1 MAEQL
6 WQFSGVNGATGGY
19 SLPPL
24 STAALDA
31 LIRTGTLPPAAG
43 AHWSDLQL
51 RLQLLNRQQLGVKE
65 GVDATDL
72 ASAGWGVIFP
82 EAVDPA
88 VVAALAPLLRW
99 RQTQAGDL
107 FRLYQG
113 AAEAGGG
120 YRPGESK
127 STFLARNGIG
137 PGPADPA
144 KMPYYLLLV
153 GGPAEIPFDFQ
164 YQLDIQYAVGRIHF
178 ADAAD
183 YAAYAEAVVRHERAA
198 GHLPAGENAPPIA
211 TLFWAPANPDDEP
224 TRQTLRQLMAPLAER
239 GAGQWG
245 EGAVRSLLH
254 REATKTKLLD
264 ALRTKPPH
272 LLVTA
277 SHGVE
282 FPAGD
287 PLQRAAQGALLG
299 QEWPGPLV
307 GGGQPLSPDHYL
319 AAHDLTEN
327 LALDGLVAFCLACFG
342 GGTPEE
348 DEFPETATGRKRR
361 LAPAPFVAAL
371 PMGLL
376 SRGALAV
383 VSHVERAWNYSFAW
397 PDAGPQ
403 RTVFESTLDA
413 LHSGKPVGL
422 AMEYFNERY
431 AEIAA
436 DLNSRLDAIR
446 KRKKHEPAEL
456 ILLWTATNDA
466 RSYAILGDPAVR
478 LGPAPVVPPPVPAA
492 VAVITGDGVQAPASP
507 GPALAAETAADEGN
521 QQIVRT
527 WVGDPAGGA
536 RRLAAESRWLPG
548 GAVETVIAT
557 DFAANDVLLAF
568 HATLV
573 AQERQVV
580 AGSETNADAPER

>member
-1 MAEQL
+1 MVEQL

-24 STAALDA
+24 GTAALDV

-51 RLQLLNRQQLGVKE
+51 RVQQRNREQLGVKE

-72 ASAGWGVIFP
+72 ASAGWGVICP

-88 VVAALAPLLRW
+88 VVAALAPLLQW
-99 RQTQAGDL
+99 RQAQAGDL

-113 AAEAGGG
+113 TAEAGGG

-127 STFLARNGIG
+127 SGFLARNGVG

-144 KMPYYLLLV
+144 KMPYFLLLV

-164 YQLDIQYAVGRIHF
+164 YQLDIQYAVGRIQF
-178 ADAAD
+178 AGAAG
-183 YAAYAEAVVRHERAA
+183 YATYAEAVVRHERAA
-198 GHLPAGENAPPIA
+198 ARPPVGENAAPIA

-224 TRQTLRQLMAPLAER
+224 TRQTLRQLVAPLAER

-245 EGAVRSLLH
+245 AGAVRSLLH

-264 ALRTKPPH
+264 ALRTQPPN

-287 PLQRAAQGALLG
+287 PLQLAAQGALLG

-307 GGGQPLSPDHYL
+307 GGGQPIAPDHYL
-319 AAHDLTEN
+319 AAHDLAEDLT
-327 LALDGLVAFCLACFG
+327 LDGLVAFCLACFG
-342 GGTPEE
+342 GGTPQE
-348 DEFPETATGRKRR
+348 DEFPEAGTGRKRR

-371 PMGLL
+371 PMRLL
-376 SRGALAV
+376 ERGALAV
-383 VSHVERAWNYSFAW
+383 VSHVERAWNYSFVW

-403 RTVFESTLDA
+403 RTVFESALDA
-413 LHSGKPVGL
+413 LHGGKPVGL

-478 LGPAPVVPPPVPAA
+478 LGQAPPVSAPVPAA
-492 VAVITGDGVQAPASP
+492 VAVTAGDGLPAPASP
-507 GPALAAETAADEGN
+507 GPAPAAETAAGEGN

-536 RRLAAESRWLPG
+536 RLLAAESRWSPG
-548 GAVETVIAT
+548 GPVETVIAPA
-557 DFAANDVLLAF
+557 FAASDALLAF
-568 HATLV
+568 HGRLV
-573 AQERQVV
+573 ARERQTGTGP
-580 AGSETNADAPER
+580 ASE